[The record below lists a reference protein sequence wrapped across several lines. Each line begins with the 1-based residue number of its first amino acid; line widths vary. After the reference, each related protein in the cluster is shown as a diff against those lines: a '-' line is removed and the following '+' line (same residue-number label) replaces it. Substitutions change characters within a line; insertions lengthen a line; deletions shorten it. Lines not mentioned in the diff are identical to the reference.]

1 MTSVIWELITTTTI
15 LQILAAQPAAITDL
29 VDETLVAADRLDT
42 GPVAMNTSLEKVKIN
57 EVKDR
62 ALALDGE
69 IEEARILAQMN
80 IKTID
85 EFEAQCKEVQDLLEE
100 TEMRR
105 RLILDREAMS
115 KERVKRIPR
124 ELEVSILLSYV
135 YNRSSCKMSF
145 LFFRFVFR

>member
-1 MTSVIWELITTTTI
+1 MTTI

-42 GPVAMNTSLEKVKIN
+42 GPVAMNTSLEKDKIN

-80 IKTID
+80 VKTID
-85 EFEAQCKEVQDLLEE
+85 EFEEQCKEVQDLLEE

-124 ELEVSILLSYV
+124 ELEVSILLSYI

-145 LFFRFVFR
+145 LFLSF